1 MASAKALLLRIATQ
15 MNKSEADFQKFLQ
28 ALDDNMID
36 TVEAMRDVT
45 DDQWK
50 NDLKF
55 PVGLIN
61 KIKKELEQP
70 QNDVEMIDTSS
81 KKPSHTLPFKEM
93 QWQISQVRDKCS
105 DLLAQLVSEINDQQ
119 ALFQTLTLLYKI
131 VSNILQ
137 NALDPKF
144 RRIPRSSKSLQEKV
158 LRYQNATMF
167 LLIAGFKDTE
177 EAFELEK
184 LELERLQEA
193 SKSLE
198 EFIQSNGG

>member
-81 KKPSHTLPFKEM
+81 KKPS
-93 QWQISQVRDKCS
+93 
-105 DLLAQLVSEINDQQ
+105 
-119 ALFQTLTLLYKI
+119 
-131 VSNILQ
+131 
-137 NALDPKF
+137 
-144 RRIPRSSKSLQEKV
+144 
-158 LRYQNATMF
+158 
-167 LLIAGFKDTE
+167 
-177 EAFELEK
+177 
-184 LELERLQEA
+184 
-193 SKSLE
+193 
-198 EFIQSNGG
+198 

>member
-158 LRYQNATMF
+158 LKYQNATMF

-198 EFIQSNGG
+198 EFIRSNGG